1 MRTFPLGMLVIS
13 FLGLQLGCAS
23 DSPEAPGS
31 DVSPA
36 PSTEETIVRV
46 SPALDGIVPEGA
58 VIEKVAGD
66 FQFVEGPVWID
77 EASGGPTL
85 LFSDIPA
92 NTIRAWSPTNGVSE
106 FLQPVMAEDS
116 AAGGTGGSN
125 GLTLDLEGRLVLCE
139 HGNRQVSRIETDG
152 SRTVLADRFEGK
164 RLNSPNDIVYHSN
177 GWAYFTDPPYGLSG
191 QDEDPNKELDHNGIY
206 RLGPEGQLELVA
218 EQTRPNGIGLSPD
231 ETTLY
236 VANSDREQPVWF
248 AYDVLEGGNLSE
260 GRIFFDASGTDQDGV
275 PDGLRLDTVGNLY
288 ATGPGGV
295 WILAPDGTHL
305 GTIRPPE
312 IPANVG
318 WGDEDGRTLYM
329 TARTG
334 LYRIRLLVEGK
345 RP

>member
-1 MRTFPLGMLVIS
+1 MKRSSLWIVVLALV
-13 FLGLQLGCAS
+13 GLETGCGSAP
-23 DSPEAPGS
+23 PEGGGGDQPP
-31 DVSPA
+31 VSA
-36 PSTEETIVRV
+36 ADEAVLRLA
-46 SPALDGIVPEGA
+46 PALDAIVPEDTA
-58 VIEKVAGD
+58 IEKVAGD
-66 FQFVEGPVWID
+66 FQFVEGPVWIEESD
-77 EASGGPTL
+77 GGPML

-92 NTIRAWSPTNGVSE
+92 NTIRAWSPTDGVSE
-106 FLQPVMAEDS
+106 YLHPVMAEDS
-116 AAGGTGGSN
+116 TAGGTGGSN

-139 HGNRQVSRIETDG
+139 HGNRQVSRIEADG

-164 RLNSPNDIVYHSN
+164 RLNSPNDIVYHSS
-177 GWAYFTDPPYGLSG
+177 GWAYFTDPPYGLAG
-191 QDEDPNKELDHNGIY
+191 QDEDPNKELDVNGIY

-236 VANSDREQPVWF
+236 VANSDREQLVWF
-248 AYDVLEGGNLSE
+248 AYDVLEDGALSE
-260 GRIFFDASGTDQDGV
+260 GRIFFDASGTDEDGA
-275 PDGLRLDTVGNLY
+275 PDGLRLDTEGNLY

-318 WGDEDGRTLYM
+318 WGDEDGKTLYM

-334 LYRIRLLVEGK
+334 LYRIRLLAEGK